1 MAEEDLPMNVPK
13 CPNMFAGSI
22 LDLEPD
28 TEYEC
33 RFLMSD
39 PDGVHDYAQKEVTV
53 RTRAE
58 PKPFEGGEVFH
69 LYPPDY
75 GGPKEKP
82 AFPSLM
88 SAYRRANPDPNLP
101 TQAGNTILV
110 HAGLYMVDTYNL
122 LLYFRLQWISS

>member
-1 MAEEDLPMNVPK
+1 VEVTYRKKGHAAWNKALPLLRIQNERLSRYGGGRFAYE

-39 PDGVHDYAQKEVTV
+39 PDGVLDNAQKYATV

-58 PKPFEGGEVFH
+58 PKPFDGGEVFH
-69 LYPPDY
+69 LYPPVMKARKRNR
-75 GGPKEKP
+75 P
-82 AFPSLM
+82 L
-88 SAYRRANPDPNLP
+88 
-101 TQAGNTILV
+101 QA
-110 HAGLYMVDTYNL
+110 
-122 LLYFRLQWISS
+122 